1 MHDWVGIGYVKRRQR
16 VVGRG
21 AAGQVLPER
30 KGLQGGA
37 EPWKRPPPA
46 PVSSPFFSTKLLRFR
61 IPQLEAHMRV
71 CARVPYSVPSTPVST
86 CPPTPW
92 PSWDSCRVSGPPS
105 PSLGLS
111 YPTSS
116 ISHLPCPD
124 LGQRRSLE
132 WPPPGTQ
139 HPGQGLQPSWAP
151 PLPFSQVSWPR
162 SHPWGPSQV
171 SVPWGPAGCRAGM
184 REPVHSLG
192 PLC

>member
-1 MHDWVGIGYVKRRQR
+1 MGGGSRAGPTRAKGPPGWGRALEVPPTSSCLFPFLFHQAVKVPHPPARSPYE
-16 VVGRG
+16 G
-21 AAGQVLPER
+21 ARPSALFGAIYPCEYLPPNSLAQL
-30 KGLQGGA
+30 GFLQGLWA
-37 EPWKRPPPA
+37 
-46 PVSSPFFSTKLLRFR
+46 
-61 IPQLEAHMRV
+61 
-71 CARVPYSVPSTPVST
+71 
-86 CPPTPW
+86 
-92 PSWDSCRVSGPPS
+92 PS

-116 ISHLPCPD
+116 ISHLPCSD

-184 REPVHSLG
+184 REPVHSLR